1 MNRTRQPLET
11 MQGRRSL
18 RHVSFLNGGQRMTDR
33 YQRGGVGVSA
43 WLGGVARGR
52 NLVCSEKS
60 DLTPKQGQNRLPK
73 RIGPGFRE
81 GLLQIGQILSPVP
94 RIAELELQ
102 KHS

>member
-11 MQGRRSL
+11 TQCRRCL

-33 YQRGGVGVSA
+33 YQRGGVGVSV

-52 NLVCSEKS
+52 NLDCSEKS
-60 DLTPKQGQNRLPK
+60 DLPPKQGQNRVPK
-73 RIGPGFRE
+73 RIGAGFRE
-81 GLLQIGQILSPVP
+81 ALLQIGQILSPLP

-102 KHS
+102 QHS